1 MVTYKLVDAMSLVMP
16 GIMLKSEF
24 ARHVAAH
31 QQRVAT
37 FSVHIVIAKLM
48 DAKF

>member
-1 MVTYKLVDAMSLVMP
+1 MVKYKLVDAMSLVMP

-31 QQRVAT
+31 QQRVAF
-37 FSVHIVIAKLM
+37 FSAHCDSKLM